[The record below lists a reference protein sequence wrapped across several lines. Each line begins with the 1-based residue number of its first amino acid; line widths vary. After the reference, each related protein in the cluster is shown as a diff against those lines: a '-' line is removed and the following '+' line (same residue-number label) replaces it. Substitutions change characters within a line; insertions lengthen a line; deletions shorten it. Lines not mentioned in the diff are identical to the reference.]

1 MVGNIWSYDHLLAG
15 LRRRIARRWGPRLG
29 HAHPHVDN
37 VLLALR
43 LSPRQCAR
51 RCDRRRRA
59 AASYPLGEYPEGPPR
74 ESPLGGPPKGGKRP
88 GGSPEGV
95 PPGGI
100 RQRTRCEFRYGCHPK
115 LLAERRITTI
125 SWFGCGDRTARGDSP
140 ANPHSRVSYRYHRKW
155 LAGRRVSG
163 PEGSLCW
170 TGRAGWTVDG
180 ADGVDG
186 AGGAR

>member
-1 MVGNIWSYDHLLAG
+1 MATHTRMLTMSSLLFAYHRVSALAAVIGDGGRRHHIPWGNIPKAPPG
-15 LRRRIARRWGPRLG
+15 K
-29 HAHPHVDN
+29 V
-37 VLLALR
+37 
-43 LSPRQCAR
+43 
-51 RCDRRRRA
+51 
-59 AASYPLGEYPEGPPR
+59 PR

-100 RQRTRCEFRYGCHPK
+100 RQRTRCDRYGCHPK